1 MHRFTIGHISKE
13 SSEIDIEKIEK
24 KGTEDFE
31 SSTHQKHK
39 TTPSYQSN
47 GFKVVHSM

>member
-1 MHRFTIGHISKE
+1 MHWFTVGHMSKE
-13 SSEIDIEKIEK
+13 SLEIDIEKK
-24 KGTEDFE
+24 RTEDFE